1 VRSVRIRIG
10 IDDKKNIKYLWLVRE
25 FLKYNAS
32 KSTIPRVGVHD
43 DKDNNSAELNR
54 KKASC

>member
-32 KSTIPRVGVHD
+32 KSTIPRGVHA
-43 DKDNNSAELNR
+43 DKGQQL
-54 KKASC
+54 